1 MAIYHYKEVTTVRT
15 PKKSIRWL
23 IIAFALMSV
32 ITMVVMFL
40 TADKYNVYFHLT
52 DELYNRVDVELNGD
66 GKVDIIESE
75 INGSLCKVSFGHRSY
90 GDIQV
95 RITCTSDNDPDKY
108 FSYYTNLYATKTGL
122 IFGPDMNF
130 NGYQIVTGIISL
142 FLGFITV
149 LMLRGFLLFGRAS
162 YFSYDRLMSLGLFIY
177 FLLLTLMYL
186 VGTIVGVIYY
196 TDLSTR
202 VIWIIAVY
210 VNSLIVLGMIPF
222 IIFFGICMTAS
233 NIQLIRHEGFK
244 FSNTLGIIISG
255 LMLLG
260 SALVILSV
268 IVDPVYLS
276 PDPKDVMIIVFRAI
290 TSSIFVYFICILIS
304 SEYCLFAAAKHKI
317 SYDQD
322 YIIILGCG
330 IRKNGTL
337 YPLLKGRADRAAEF
351 YKKQL
356 ETTGKKAI
364 IIPSGGKG
372 TDEIMPE
379 GEAIKNYL
387 LSIGLPDDIILPE
400 TNSKNTYE
408 NISFSKKIMDAGK
421 KPYKV
426 VISTTNYHVFRSGML
441 ATARGLNV
449 SGIGS
454 KTKWYFWPNAQV
466 REFIGLV
473 VGKWKVHLVFCTIM
487 ILLSINMSNL
497 GNVFEYL
504 IKNV

>member
-1 MAIYHYKEVTTVRT
+1 MKT

-23 IIAFALMSV
+23 IIAFALMIV

-40 TADKYNVYFHLT
+40 TADKYKVYFHLT
-52 DELYNRVDVELNGD
+52 DESYTDMDIELTGE
-66 GKVDIIESE
+66 GKVDVIENE
-75 INGSLCKVSFGHRSY
+75 INGAMCMVTLSHRSY
-90 GDIQV
+90 GDVQV
-95 RITCTSDNDPDKY
+95 KITCTSSNDPNKY
-108 FSYYTNLYATKTGL
+108 FAYYTSLYATKTGL

-130 NGYQIVTGIISL
+130 NGYQIVTGIIAL

-149 LMLRGFLLFGRAS
+149 LMFRGFLLFGKAS
-162 YFSYDRLMSLGLFIY
+162 YYSYDRLLCLGLSIY
-177 FLLLTLMYL
+177 FFLLTLMYL
-186 VGTIVGVIYY
+186 VGTIAGVIYN
-196 TDLSTR
+196 TDLNAR
-202 VIWIIAVY
+202 VIWIIAIF

-222 IIFFGICMTAS
+222 IIIFGICMTTS

-244 FSNTLGIIISG
+244 FSNTLGILISA
-255 LMLLG
+255 LMLIG
-260 SALVILSV
+260 SVVIILSV
-268 IVDPVYLS
+268 MIDPVYLS
-276 PDPKDVMIIVFRAI
+276 PDPKDVMIMVFRSI
-290 TSSIFVYFICILIS
+290 TSSIFVYFICIFIS
-304 SEYCLFAAAKHKI
+304 SEFCLFAAARHKI

-330 IRKNGTL
+330 IRKDGTL
-337 YPLLKGRADRAAEF
+337 YPLLKGRADRAAAF

-441 ATARGLNV
+441 ATAQGLNV

-466 REFIGLV
+466 RDFIGLV
-473 VGKWKVHLVFCTIM
+473 VGKWKVHLVFCVLM
-487 ILLSINMSNL
+487 ILISVNMANM